1 MAERNRR
8 STARSGRG
16 TSERR
21 GTSRTTTRKKKKN
34 RLPLVAVC
42 VLLLVIVV
50 IFNAVSGRKSGSGD
64 GQGIFLS
71 GQPEFFSTIKPES
84 LNTAEID
91 TADDLTKAATYFE
104 NSLFIGGSQMQYIQN
119 AKLSNE
125 RIGTI
130 LGQALFMTETNYTWQ
145 AMANEFSG
153 GALTFNLYGDYVSVT
168 GAIEKAGAEKVFL
181 QLGRADLA
189 AGDVSAA
196 LTNAR
201 AALLSLKA
209 ATQAEV
215 VVLSLAPN
223 TAESTAVPDNST
235 MQTFNSGLQQICGE
249 LGITFADTGEI
260 FDSFELPAEYCAD
273 TEGTCLN
280 TEGSLLW
287 VNELLEIVSTP
298 QSTPA
303 PSPTEA
309 PTTESTPEPT
319 GNGGIQA
326 ADNGINAAGRA
337 GA

>member
-1 MAERNRR
+1 MAERKRR
-8 STARSGRG
+8 STARSGRS

-21 GTSRTTTRKKKKN
+21 GTGRTTTRKKKKN

-42 VLLLVIVV
+42 VLLLVLVV
-50 IFNAVSGRKSGSGD
+50 IFNAVSGGKSGSGD

-104 NSLFIGGSQMQYIQN
+104 SSLFIGGSQMQYIQN

-145 AMANEFSG
+145 AMANEFGG

-189 AGDVSAA
+189 AGDVSTA

-201 AALLSLKA
+201 AALLSLKT
-209 ATQAEV
+209 ATQAEI
-215 VVLSLAPN
+215 VVLSLTPN

-235 MQTFNSGLQQICGE
+235 LQSFNSGLQQICSE
-249 LGITFADTGEI
+249 IGITFADTGAI
-260 FDSFELPAEYCAD
+260 FAAFELPAEYCAD
-273 TEGTCLN
+273 AEGTCLN

-287 VNELLEIVSTP
+287 VNELLEILSTP
-298 QSTPA
+298 QSTPTPA
-303 PSPTEA
+303 PTEV
-309 PTTESTPEPT
+309 PTVEEPTES
-319 GNGGIQA
+319 GGIQS
-326 ADNGINAAGRA
+326 ADNGLNAAGRA